1 MNMRPL
7 VFILICA
14 IAVAIPAKALE
25 VREVPT
31 QNIPAPGR
39 VTVAVPDGYA
49 DSDTATYPVVY
60 LLNGHGGDHRSWS
73 HVIDLDS
80 VATAYRTI
88 IVCPAGLNSW
98 YFDSPVDSTLRMES
112 YITRDLIPWTD
123 ANYRTRPLRT
133 QRAITGLSMGGH
145 GALWL
150 ATRHP
155 DLFANAGST
164 SGGVD
169 IRPFPQNWS
178 LPRILGAADENPDR
192 WADHTVA
199 TAVKSLSPGTL
210 NIIFDCGYDDFF
222 YSVNCALHRDLLSR
236 GIAHTFLTQPGDHSS
251 AYWSRSILP
260 QFQFFRSH
268 FYCD

>member
-112 YITRDLIPWTD
+112 YITRDLIPWAD

-150 ATRHP
+150 GMRHS
-155 DLFANAGST
+155 DIWGSAASM

-169 IRPFPQNWS
+169 IRPFANRWKMKSLIGEKDKNPQAW
-178 LPRILGAADENPDR
+178 EE
-192 WADHTVA
+192 HTVINLVP
-199 TAVKSLSPGTL
+199 TLQPGQL
-210 NIIFDCGYDDFF
+210 NILFDCGTEDFF
-222 YSVNCALHRDLLSR
+222 AEVNENLHRALLDAKIPHDYISR
-236 GIAHTFLTQPGDHSS
+236 PGNHSGK
-251 AYWSRSILP
+251 YWANSVLYHLL
-260 QFQFFRSH
+260 FFNEIFTH
-268 FYCD
+268 